1 MKKEAVKETKKIDAS
16 SLKKLGVN
24 AKKRINA
31 VKC

>member
-1 MKKEAVKETKKIDAS
+1 MKKVIVKESQKIDAS